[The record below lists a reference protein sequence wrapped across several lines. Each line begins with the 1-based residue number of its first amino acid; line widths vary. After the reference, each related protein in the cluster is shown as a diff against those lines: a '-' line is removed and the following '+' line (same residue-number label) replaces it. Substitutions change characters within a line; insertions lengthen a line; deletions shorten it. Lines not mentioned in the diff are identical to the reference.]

1 MQSVTASQSDEAFLG
16 KHGLIP
22 MMNAKK
28 VALYAAL
35 LLIIGFMFL
44 LLIVG
49 MTFMLGRR
57 AEADLDR
64 AATAR
69 ATSEAAVS
77 LAAGLQASESSQ
89 RGYILTNNPIYLAP
103 YANAKA
109 EVLRQQRIL
118 DAALNAD
125 AASAVRLAKLTEI
138 LNAKFDEMDD
148 SIALQRLGKTAEVV
162 ALVRTNNGKALM
174 DEARIFVSSIT
185 RATDR
190 QLTMAIA
197 VQKQNL
203 AFLRLTNLVA
213 ALVVLLVV
221 SGVYRLHFS
230 YIRSLS
236 RAQREVEVLNADLE
250 KRVEDRTFDL
260 LAARDRAEILLAE
273 VNHRVANS
281 LSLVASMV
289 GMQGRAT
296 HSDEARQILN
306 ETQSRIQAVAM
317 VHKTLYS
324 SGDIHSI
331 ELSDFLTGLLAQL
344 EMSLNGAGLN
354 SKVTHDLSPVWMPTD
369 KTVSVGV
376 ITAEWVTNAFK
387 YAYPQGSGE
396 IRVRLKGDEDGSMQL
411 VVEDDGVGRN
421 EEAAPTG
428 TGLGTRLVSSM
439 AASLGATIDYV
450 ARHPG
455 TAAQM
460 TIQVQCET

>member
-1 MQSVTASQSDEAFLG
+1 
-16 KHGLIP
+16 
-22 MMNAKK
+22 MMSAKK

-49 MTFMLGRR
+49 MTFLLGRQ

-64 AATAR
+64 AAKAR
-69 ATSEAAVS
+69 ATSESAVS
-77 LAAGLQASESSQ
+77 LADGLQQAESSQ
-89 RGYILTNNPIYLAP
+89 RGYVLTDNPIYLAP
-103 YANAKA
+103 YATAKV
-109 EVLRQQRIL
+109 EVLRQLRIL
-118 DAALNAD
+118 EAALNID
-125 AASAVRLAKLTEI
+125 AASAARLAKLAET
-138 LNAKFDEMDD
+138 LNAKFAEMDD
-148 SIALQRLGKTAEVV
+148 SISLKRLGKDAEVA
-162 ALVRTNNGKALM
+162 ALIRTNKGKALM
-174 DEARIFVSSIT
+174 DEARVFISSIT

-190 QLTMAIA
+190 QLTTAIA
-197 VQKQNL
+197 EQKQNL
-203 AFLRLTNLVA
+203 AFLRLSNLVA
-213 ALVVLLVV
+213 AFVVLLVV

-236 RAQREVEVLNADLE
+236 RAQREVEVLNAGLE
-250 KRVEDRTFDL
+250 KRVGERTIDL
-260 LAARDRAEILLAE
+260 TAARDRAEMLLAE

-281 LSLVASMV
+281 LSLVAAMV

-296 HSDEARQILN
+296 QSEEARQVLN

-324 SGDIHSI
+324 SGDIHSV
-331 ELSDFLTGLLAQL
+331 ELSEFLTGLLAQL

-354 SKVTHDLSPVWMPTD
+354 SRVTHDLSPVWMPTD
-369 KTVSVGV
+369 KSVSVGV

-396 IRVRLKGDEDGSMQL
+396 IRVRLKGGEDGSMHL
-411 VVEDDGVGRN
+411 VVEDDGVGRSDG
-421 EEAAPTG
+421 AVPKG
-428 TGLGTRLVSSM
+428 TGLGTRLVNSM
-439 AASLGATIDYV
+439 AASLGATVDYV

-460 TIQVQCET
+460 TIQAE

>member
-1 MQSVTASQSDEAFLG
+1 
-16 KHGLIP
+16 
-22 MMNAKK
+22 MMSAKK

-35 LLIIGFMFL
+35 LLIIGFIFL

-49 MTFMLGRR
+49 MTFLLGRQ

-64 AATAR
+64 AARAR
-69 ATSEAAVS
+69 ATSESAVS
-77 LAAGLQASESSQ
+77 LAEGLQAAESSQ
-89 RGYILTNNPIYLAP
+89 RGYLLSDNPIYLAP
-103 YANAKA
+103 FATAKA
-109 EVLRQQRIL
+109 EVLRQKDILAAALQTDLANIARAAKLSEIL
-118 DAALNAD
+118 DEK
-125 AASAVRLAKLTEI
+125 LA
-138 LNAKFDEMDD
+138 EMDQTV
-148 SIALQRLGKTAEVV
+148 SLKRMGKDAEV
-162 ALVRTNNGKALM
+162 AAIVRSNKGKALM
-174 DEARIFVSSIT
+174 DEARIFLSSIT

-190 QLTMAIA
+190 QLTTAIA
-197 VQKQNL
+197 EQKQNL
-203 AFLRLTNLVA
+203 AFLRMSNLA
-213 ALVVLLVV
+213 AAFVVLLVV

-236 RAQREVEVLNADLE
+236 RAQREVETLNAGLE
-250 KRVEDRTFDL
+250 QRVEERTTAL
-260 LAARDRAEILLAE
+260 TAARDRAEMLLAE

-296 HSDEARQILN
+296 RSDEARQVLN

-324 SGDIHSI
+324 SGDIHTV
-331 ELSDFLTGLLAQL
+331 ELSEFLSGLLAQL

-354 SKVTHDLSPVWMPTD
+354 SRLTHDLSPVWMPTD
-369 KTVSVGV
+369 KSVSVGV

-387 YAYPQGSGE
+387 YAYPQGAGE
-396 IRVRLKGDEDGSMQL
+396 IRVRLKGGDNGSMHL
-411 VVEDDGVGRN
+411 VVEDDGIGRSD
-421 EEAAPTG
+421 EATPKG
-428 TGLGTRLVSSM
+428 TGLGTRLVNSM

-460 TIQVQCET
+460 TIQAG